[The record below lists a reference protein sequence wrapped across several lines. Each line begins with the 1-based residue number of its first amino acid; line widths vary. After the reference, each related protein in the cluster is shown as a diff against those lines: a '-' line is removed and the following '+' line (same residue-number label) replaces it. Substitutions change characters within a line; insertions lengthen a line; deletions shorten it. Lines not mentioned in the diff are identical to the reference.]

1 MVGIASPWDVVLW
14 VMAFVAALLAA
25 GWAHLRFWVKRLHL
39 DMPYD
44 AVERLR
50 TMDGGTFELRRI
62 GARTALEANDP
73 PVLLVH
79 GICANHRNQD
89 IHPRYSLARF
99 LADAGRDVWLLTLR
113 SGVSRG
119 QARGVPMGFES
130 MVRHDVPCAIRR
142 VLAATGARAVDYVA
156 FSMGGMLLYA
166 SLGRSVDPSAVR
178 KVVLVGSP
186 GRVIAPHRVP
196 KLLGRLPRGWVP
208 RLPSRLIARML
219 AFLSEWFTTPVHRMI
234 LNPSNMARGIT
245 RTAMV
250 DCVQD
255 VPGELLADFI
265 AWATSDGVVRVDGDD
280 VLAGIRQADQPVLF
294 IAGAGDR
301 VGVASAVHAA
311 YQAWGADIHAP
322 EKRFLVL
329 GREAGA
335 ATDYGHADLAMG
347 MSLPTEVFPEI
358 AAFLRG

>member
-1 MVGIASPWDVVLW
+1 
-14 VMAFVAALLAA
+14 
-25 GWAHLRFWVKRLHL
+25 
-39 DMPYD
+39 
-44 AVERLR
+44 
-50 TMDGGTFELRRI
+50 
-62 GARTALEANDP
+62 
-73 PVLLVH
+73 
-79 GICANHRNQD
+79 
-89 IHPRYSLARF
+89 
-99 LADAGRDVWLLTLR
+99 
-113 SGVSRG
+113 
-119 QARGVPMGFES
+119 
-130 MVRHDVPCAIRR
+130 
-142 VLAATGARAVDYVA
+142 
-156 FSMGGMLLYA
+156 
-166 SLGRSVDPSAVR
+166 VR

-234 LNPSNMARGIT
+234 LNPSNMAKGIT

-280 VLAGIRQADQPVLF
+280 VLAGIRQAGQPVLF

-322 EKRFLVL
+322 EKRFLLL